1 MSDLVPKVATVKID
15 TDKIGMIIGTGGKT
29 IREIS
34 EKTKTE
40 ISIEPDG
47 LVKIYGAPGA
57 DIEMA
62 VNWINTLAGNIEIG
76 MHYHGKIRR
85 FAEFGM
91 FVELVPGQDGLVHVS
106 NIPKQYQ
113 RKFAQ
118 HFKLDDVVLVEVV
131 DFDPVTGK
139 IRLKLLDESGTPA

>member
-1 MSDLVPKVATVKID
+1 MSTIKID
-15 TDKIGMIIGTGGKT
+15 TDKIGAIIGTGGKT

-57 DIEMA
+57 DIDMA
-62 VNWINTLAGNIEIG
+62 VNWINTLAGKIEKG
-76 MHYHGKIRR
+76 MIYHGKIRR

-106 NIPKQYQ
+106 NVPKQYQ
-113 RKFAQ
+113 RNFST
-118 HFKLDDVVLVEVV
+118 HYKLDDVVTV
-131 DFDPVTGK
+131 
-139 IRLKLLDESGTPA
+139 KLLSMIQ